1 MDTGLTFYF
10 DWEPVLMQWIQS
22 ILGSIGVK
30 AAALFTIL
38 GDEMVV
44 ILIMGFLYWCYDKEI
59 GKSLG
64 QIAVVGLV
72 VNPILKNIVMRRRP
86 YFDNPGVKCLK
97 PVHAEADIYDIYA
110 QGYSFPSTH
119 STNAAI
125 VYGGVPLFIK
135 KKILWVIGISMALL
149 IGLSRV
155 ALGVH
160 YPTDVLFGW
169 LTGIL
174 EIILMTALYKKVKR
188 RWIANMIIFLIA
200 AIGIFFCETEDF
212 YNALGVMG
220 GFYIAIEFEDRFV
233 NFENVDKVWKCIL
246 RLLGGFMIYL
256 VLNFIL
262 KKFFNIICVS
272 YPMFDDISRFF
283 RYFIVTFS
291 MLGVYP
297 LLFKKLKI

>member
-97 PVHAEADIYDIYA
+97 PVHAEADIYDIDA

-200 AIGIFFCETEDF
+200 A
-212 YNALGVMG
+212 
-220 GFYIAIEFEDRFV
+220 R
-233 NFENVDKVWKCIL
+233 
-246 RLLGGFMIYL
+246 
-256 VLNFIL
+256 
-262 KKFFNIICVS
+262 
-272 YPMFDDISRFF
+272 
-283 RYFIVTFS
+283 
-291 MLGVYP
+291 
-297 LLFKKLKI
+297 

>member
-1 MDTGLTFYF
+1 
-10 DWEPVLMQWIQS
+10 MQWIQS

-212 YNALGVMG
+212 YNALGGMG

>member
-10 DWEPVLMQWIQS
+10 KWEPVLMQWIQS

-233 NFENVDKVWKCIL
+233 NFENADKVWKCIL

-262 KKFFNIICVS
+262 KKFFNMICVS